1 MATSK
6 KPEMPEVLL
15 ADFRKVVNRMFF
27 GSWYKHNGT
36 DGEKWLVAVPTH
48 QGTDKGTPQGGS
60 VVLVT
65 KAKTNDLQLF
75 TLTHKVVTVRNKQGA
90 ELALWETDRVAL

>member
-15 ADFRKVVNRMFF
+15 ADFKKVINRMLF
-27 GSWYKHNGT
+27 GSWYKHNGAN
-36 DGEKWLVAVPTH
+36 GEQWLVAVPTY

-75 TLTHKVVTVRNKQGA
+75 TLTNKVATVRNKQGA